1 MFCCD
6 LKICCIRLVAGAMLA
21 AVVVTALAGCGST
34 QRASAPQIEQR
45 LMSEFQTWRNTPYQ
59 WGGISRTGVDCSG
72 FIQAIYRDA
81 LGIDLPRTT
90 DSQMRAGSR
99 VSPKRLQVGDL
110 VFFRTGRRTFHA
122 GIVLSNGRMM
132 HASTSNGVEITNLN
146 SSYWRRTFIGARRI
160 L

>member
-1 MFCCD
+1 MPIFGVNYTYYS
-6 LKICCIRLVAGAMLA
+6 LTASVLLVAFMF
-21 AVVVTALAGCGST
+21 VFAGCSST
-34 QRASAPQIEQR
+34 QRTSSGQVEQR
-45 LMSEFQTWRNTPYQ
+45 LMGEFQIWRGTPYQ
-59 WGGISRTGVDCSG
+59 WGGVSTVGVDCSG

-90 DSQMRAGSR
+90 DTQMRAGRR
-99 VSPKRLQVGDL
+99 VSPQRLQVGDL
-110 VFFRTGRRTFHA
+110 VFFRTGRRTLHA

-146 SSYWRRTFIGARRI
+146 SAYWRRHFIGARRV

>member
-1 MFCCD
+1 MFMFGVNRTYAS
-6 LKICCIRLVAGAMLA
+6 LTASMLLMA
-21 AVVVTALAGCGST
+21 SVLIFTGCSST
-34 QRASAPQIEQR
+34 QRTSSGQVEQR
-45 LMSEFQTWRNTPYQ
+45 LMSEFQTWRGTPYQ
-59 WGGISRTGVDCSG
+59 WGGISTTGVDCSG

-90 DSQMRAGSR
+90 DTQMRVGRR
-99 VSPKRLQVGDL
+99 VSPQRLQVGDL
-110 VFFRTGRRTFHA
+110 VFFRTGRRTLHA

-146 SSYWRRTFIGARRI
+146 ASYWRRNFIGARRV